1 CHPDDTIVTGSARK
15 VRLTKPPSVAT
26 AHAATKTTK
35 NATPRATAAAAP
47 TGTSGL
53 TAAGSLDEACVD
65 DRVDVRHRLDDAQL
79 QQELGRVAA
88 EGLQLA
94 GEELGVGR
102 AVLPAQVRLRL
113 LELLAGLLDRRAH
126 DLEALLGLGPD
137 HVHRVEVAVHQGLDE
152 LGVLVD
158 ELRRAA

>member
-1 CHPDDTIVTGSARK
+1 MAMPSGTPIAAASRKPPNTRQMVTPMSRAKPCTVSSCHPADTIVSGSARN

-35 NATPRATAAAAP
+35 NPTPRASAAAAE

-65 DRVDVRHRLDDAQL
+65 DRVDVRHGLDDAQL
-79 QQELGRVAA
+79 QQELGGVLA
-88 EGLQLA
+88 EGLQVA

-102 AVLPAQVRLRL
+102 AVLPAEVRL
-113 LELLAGLLDRRAH
+113 
-126 DLEALLGLGPD
+126 
-137 HVHRVEVAVHQGLDE
+137 
-152 LGVLVD
+152 
-158 ELRRAA
+158 